1 MAHVAA
7 TSWVQRR
14 TSIRAARDGGDGE
27 RDATVRGERQCAAG
41 SASQSS
47 LAAID
52 TQLIWPFF
60 RPATVP

>member
-1 MAHVAA
+1 M
-7 TSWVQRR
+7 
-14 TSIRAARDGGDGE
+14 RAARATAGDGE
-27 RDATVRGERQCAAG
+27 RDATVRGECQCAAG

-47 LAAID
+47 LGAID